1 MTDRD
6 RAVALLE
13 AAGFRPLPERGGTSW
28 APSVWFDRER
38 GNISENV
45 VVDAQGKVVYRAEA
59 RIPDLPALL
68 SPLTLE
74 MVEQA
79 VEEVRKE
86 VASWSLALLR
96 WGGNEALKM
105 LSVRLRQQ
113 MGGGHG
119 A

>member
-1 MTDRD
+1 MTDRE

-38 GNISENV
+38 GNIRENV

-59 RIPDLPALL
+59 RIPDLPAIL

-74 MVEQA
+74 MVEEA
-79 VEEVRKE
+79 VNKTRTEVG
-86 VASWSLALLR
+86 SWENAECRVGAFIALDNLM
-96 WGGNEALKM
+96 K
-105 LSVRLRQQ
+105 RLRQQ
-113 MGGGHG
+113 MGGGQ
-119 A
+119 